1 MTVNLFEN
9 PIQNIEGK
17 YCGIFQLYFYANV
30 FGVGENSE
38 ITAHKNLNLNKLYTL
53 LNELLSLDQNEND
66 PILRI
71 L

>member
-1 MTVNLFEN
+1 MTVNPFEN
-9 PIQNIEGK
+9 PIQNIESK
-17 YCGIFQLYFYANV
+17 YFGIFQLYFYENA

-38 ITAHKNLNLNKLYTL
+38 ITAHKNLNLNKIYTL
-53 LNELLSLDQNEND
+53 LNELLSLDQNESD

>member
-1 MTVNLFEN
+1 MTVNPFEN
-9 PIQNIEGK
+9 PIQNVESK
-17 YCGIFQLYFYANV
+17 YFGIFQLYFYENV

-38 ITAHKNLNLNKLYTL
+38 ITAHKNLNLNKIYTL
-53 LNELLSLDQNEND
+53 LNELLSLDQNESD